1 MVFNKHIFFLFLL
14 IALSVDCLHVRAY
27 AQQYD
32 MHMSLNDVIETAQEQ
47 SPASFLAKH
56 NFLVNYWEYR
66 TYKAELLPSLNF
78 SGTLLEYNRSFTAL
92 QNSETGAFNYVNNNV
107 LTNTLYLSIDQNITL
122 TGGTISILSSLSR
135 LDQFPPNRNLTY
147 NSSPIYL
154 MLSQP
159 INGYNAFKWEKKIEP
174 KKYELAKY
182 EYLEAMETITITSVG
197 YFFDLFIAQR
207 KLEMAITGRE
217 NTLQLYEIAKERFKI
232 GTITHD
238 ELLQLNLRL
247 INDDLSISDCRV
259 SEQIAMMKLRTYL
272 GYNESI
278 TITLSIP
285 PDNHDLIL
293 PLNDVMQKAF
303 DNSTVVLDNEINLLY
318 AKQEVAQAKASAR
331 FSANISLQFGLNQI
345 GRNLPEAYR
354 SPLDQEIVGLTLS
367 GPILNWGLGKG
378 KVKVAKSQAE
388 VIASQI
394 EQTVNSLQEIITLK
408 VMQFNLQSSQCDV
421 SRLGDE
427 VGRNR
432 YASTRERFVN
442 GTVGVT
448 DLIMAQSEM
457 DAASLR
463 YFQNLSNWWQYYY
476 SIRQITLFDYLEE
489 RKIDADFDKLIGERI
504 L

>member
-1 MVFNKHIFFLFLL
+1 
-14 IALSVDCLHVRAY
+14 
-27 AQQYD
+27 
-32 MHMSLNDVIETAQEQ
+32 
-47 SPASFLAKH
+47 
-56 NFLVNYWEYR
+56 
-66 TYKAELLPSLNF
+66 
-78 SGTLLEYNRSFTAL
+78 
-92 QNSETGAFNYVNNNV
+92 
-107 LTNTLYLSIDQNITL
+107 
-122 TGGTISILSSLSR
+122 
-135 LDQFPPNRNLTY
+135 
-147 NSSPIYL
+147 
-154 MLSQP
+154 
-159 INGYNAFKWEKKIEP
+159 
-174 KKYELAKY
+174 
-182 EYLEAMETITITSVG
+182 METITITSVG